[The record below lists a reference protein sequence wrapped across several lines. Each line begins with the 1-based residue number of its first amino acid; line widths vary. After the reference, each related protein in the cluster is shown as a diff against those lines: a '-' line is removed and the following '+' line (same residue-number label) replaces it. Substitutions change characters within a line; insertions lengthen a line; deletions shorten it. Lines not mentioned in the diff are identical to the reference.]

1 LFKPNAPPC
10 TTANAAQ
17 ELASVNSEKPILAS
31 NRKKVGQNCLLKPK
45 CRFLLMGTKK
55 NTDSAVS
62 KDMVVQNQLG
72 LHARPA
78 SMFVKTATKFTSE
91 IMVEKEGE
99 SVNGKSIMGLMMLAA
114 SHGTILTVTAEG
126 SDASNA
132 LNELEELVNRNF
144 EEE

>member
-1 LFKPNAPPC
+1 MSK
-10 TTANAAQ
+10 
-17 ELASVNSEKPILAS
+17 
-31 NRKKVGQNCLLKPK
+31 
-45 CRFLLMGTKK
+45 KK
-55 NTDSAVS
+55 NSDSVLS
-62 KDMVVQNQLG
+62 KDVVVQNQLG

-78 SMFVKTATKFTSE
+78 SMFVKTATKFVSE

-114 SHGTILTVTAEG
+114 SHGTTLTVTAEG

>member
-1 LFKPNAPPC
+1 
-10 TTANAAQ
+10 
-17 ELASVNSEKPILAS
+17 
-31 NRKKVGQNCLLKPK
+31 
-45 CRFLLMGTKK
+45 
-55 NTDSAVS
+55 
-62 KDMVVQNQLG
+62 MVVQNQLG